1 MDWKERLKAES
12 EELDGR
18 IEKLVVFMGT
28 QAFRDLDLPN
38 QFLLEVQFKAMQTYA
53 KILDERIRL
62 NEIV

>member
-18 IEKLVVFMGT
+18 IEKLLVFMGT

-38 QFLLEVQFKAMQTYA
+38 QILLEVQFKSMQTYL
-53 KILDERIRL
+53 KVLDERIRL
-62 NEIV
+62 NQID